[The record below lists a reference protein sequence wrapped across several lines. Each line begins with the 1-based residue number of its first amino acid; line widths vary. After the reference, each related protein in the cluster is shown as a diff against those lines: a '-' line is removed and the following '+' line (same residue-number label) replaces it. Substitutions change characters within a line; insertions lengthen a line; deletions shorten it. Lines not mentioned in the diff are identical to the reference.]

1 MSEKQLHAPSAEPML
16 ARIDRWNL
24 VLGGILIVTCAL
36 VFDRSVL
43 VGAAVGAVL
52 STVNFWAMHTL
63 LRRSMHAIGGRRALL
78 QFLVVMKMGLFM
90 GLIFLAMRTLDMN
103 PAAFAVG
110 ISIFLISIAIESLR
124 FALGQKAPDGR
135 A

>member
-1 MSEKQLHAPSAEPML
+1 MSEKQLHA
-16 ARIDRWNL
+16 IDRWNL
-24 VLGGILIVTCAL
+24 VLTGLLVLVCAL
-36 VFDRSVL
+36 AFDRPVL
-43 VGAAVGAVL
+43 VGAAVGALL

-78 QFLVVMKMGLFM
+78 QFLVVMKMGVFM

-103 PAAFAVG
+103 PAAFAIGV
-110 ISIFLISIAIESLR
+110 SIFLISIAIESLR

>member
-1 MSEKQLHAPSAEPML
+1 MNEKQLHA
-16 ARIDRWNL
+16 IDRWNL
-24 VLGGILIVTCAL
+24 VLAGLLVVTCAL

-43 VGAAVGAVL
+43 IGAAVGALL
-52 STVNFWAMHTL
+52 STLNFWAMHTL

-78 QFLVVMKMGLFM
+78 QFLVVMKMGIFM
-90 GLIFLAMRTLDMN
+90 GLIFLAMRTLEMN

-110 ISIFLISIAIESLR
+110 ISVFLVSIAIESLR